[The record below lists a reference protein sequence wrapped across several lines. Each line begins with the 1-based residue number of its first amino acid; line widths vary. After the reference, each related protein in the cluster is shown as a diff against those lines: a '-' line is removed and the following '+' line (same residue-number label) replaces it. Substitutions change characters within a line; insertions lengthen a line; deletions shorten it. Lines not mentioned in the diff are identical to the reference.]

1 MTALRWRTK
10 RAVDVLGAVGGLVV
24 LGPLLL
30 LIAFAVW
37 HTLGSPVLLRQAR
50 AGRHARPFHL
60 LKLRTMA
67 GAHEDGGTPL
77 PDGDPF
83 ARLGSWLRGVG
94 LDGLPA
100 LINVLRGEMSL
111 VGPWPLPLEY
121 LPRCS
126 AKQAR
131 RHQLRPGMT
140 GWAAIQGG
148 RSASWERRL
157 ALDVWYVDN
166 WSLALDAK
174 ILVMTAVKIL
184 RHENKGAGGPSRQAE
199 PGPPRAAA
207 YRAAGR
213 AGPET
218 LALARGRRMADQARA
233 RARQEP
239 GLNCSGH
246 VPSSSPAAPRL
257 RRIIKR
263 PGSVSD
269 RFDLLVPTGDPGN
282 LALAVRDQAAL
293 ILTEPFQGGHR
304 ERSLASQLPV
314 ERTTRGTRWRVRTCA
329 FGRRA

>member
-1 MTALRWRTK
+1 
-10 RAVDVLGAVGGLVV
+10 
-24 LGPLLL
+24 
-30 LIAFAVW
+30 
-37 HTLGSPVLLRQAR
+37 
-50 AGRHARPFHL
+50 
-60 LKLRTMA
+60 MA

-184 RHENKGAGGPSRQAE
+184 RHENKGAGGLPGRPSSNRHAPRETAPQAVQVQAPLLAPE
-199 PGPPRAAA
+199 
-207 YRAAGR
+207 AAGWR
-213 AGPET
+213 
-218 LALARGRRMADQARA
+218 
-233 RARQEP
+233 
-239 GLNCSGH
+239 
-246 VPSSSPAAPRL
+246 
-257 RRIIKR
+257 IKR
-263 PGSVSD
+263 V
-269 RFDLLVPTGDPGN
+269 
-282 LALAVRDQAAL
+282 
-293 ILTEPFQGGHR
+293 H
-304 ERSLASQLPV
+304 ERAKSL
-314 ERTTRGTRWRVRTCA
+314 G
-329 FGRRA
+329 

>member
-10 RAVDVLGAVGGLVV
+10 RAVDVLGAVGVLVV

-77 PDGDPF
+77 PDCDPF

-184 RHENKGAGGPSRQAE
+184 RHENKGAGGLPGRPSSNRHAPRETAPQAVQVQAPLLAPE
-199 PGPPRAAA
+199 
-207 YRAAGR
+207 AAGWR
-213 AGPET
+213 
-218 LALARGRRMADQARA
+218 
-233 RARQEP
+233 
-239 GLNCSGH
+239 
-246 VPSSSPAAPRL
+246 
-257 RRIIKR
+257 IKR
-263 PGSVSD
+263 VHERAKSV
-269 RFDLLVPTGDPGN
+269 G
-282 LALAVRDQAAL
+282 
-293 ILTEPFQGGHR
+293 
-304 ERSLASQLPV
+304 
-314 ERTTRGTRWRVRTCA
+314 
-329 FGRRA
+329 